1 MCDLLSH
8 LWLLSSLFY
17 IMNNILAM
25 CVLKF
30 AGVAYDYCTEN
41 LAVLCQGKPG
51 NRPSAS
57 QVRDRLKRQGRGE
70 RGERGKVLSESRLV
84 EPPLKIWHLHA
95 IFSFHL

>member
-17 IMNNILAM
+17 VMNNILAM

-57 QVRDRLKRQGRGE
+57 
-70 RGERGKVLSESRLV
+70 
-84 EPPLKIWHLHA
+84 
-95 IFSFHL
+95 